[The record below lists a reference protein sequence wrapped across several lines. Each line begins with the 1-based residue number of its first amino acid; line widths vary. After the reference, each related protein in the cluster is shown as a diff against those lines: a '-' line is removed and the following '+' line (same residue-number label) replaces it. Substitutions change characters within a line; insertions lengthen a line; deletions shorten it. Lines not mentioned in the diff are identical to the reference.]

1 MRRAALLSALALAT
15 AGFTHGPLIPGPGSG
30 VRTATPA
37 MVRPLREDVSVV
49 PILTVGD
56 TLAVSDTANVP
67 YVFPPLP
74 SGLGILPTNPGL
86 AEIYVAH
93 DLRWDPFV
101 VGGARVSRI
110 AIDVRNMGA
119 LAGDFLIEAEDGYSR
134 FASGTVGA
142 ARDGF
147 LIPKFLVGEDRT
159 DGPGRGLFTAVDTR
173 DGTVTNLP
181 WLGRFAHGGSAIVP
195 TSTGKMAVIL
205 TEDDLP
211 GESQLYLY
219 LADSDDALLHGRGQL
234 FVFRADPGPERTRL
248 SSRAARNAP
257 ITGHFVPID
266 TKFGNDYAPPDR
278 IEDRAQSVGCMN
290 FVRLRDATPDR
301 SRSNIFYFADAGA
314 GNFYDP
320 RTARLV
326 TGAGRVYRAELDPF
340 DPTHV
345 VDLRVIL
352 DGDDGDDIYRPDGL
366 SSDSRYLWIQEDPG
380 GVRGLHPAR
389 ILRYDMDASRL
400 DVLAECA
407 ERDAKGALLSQG
419 VGGVWKTT
427 GIVDASEIFG
437 TDTWLISVQ
446 APNQKQAYPWS
457 ELGTGQIL
465 LLRGPGWSPP
475 KEKKPKR
482 S

>member
-1 MRRAALLSALALAT
+1 MRRAALLSALALAA

-30 VRTATPA
+30 IRTATPA
-37 MVRPLREDVSVV
+37 MVRPLREDVSFV

-56 TLAVSDTANVP
+56 TLAVSDTATVP
-67 YVFPPLP
+67 YVFPPMP
-74 SGLGILPTNPGL
+74 SGLGILPTNSGL

-93 DLRWDPFV
+93 DLSYDRR

-110 AIDVRNMGA
+110 AIDIRNMGA
-119 LAGDFLIEAEDGYSR
+119 LAGDFLIEGEDGYSR

-142 ARDGF
+142 AREGF
-147 LIPKFLVGEDRT
+147 LIPKFLVGEDRI

-195 TSTGKMAVIL
+195 TSTGKMALIL
-205 TEDDLP
+205 PEDDIP
-211 GESQLYLY
+211 GESQLYMY
-219 LADSDDALLHGRGQL
+219 LADNDDALLHGRGQL
-234 FVFRADPGPERTRL
+234 FVFRADPGQDRTRL

-257 ITGHFVPID
+257 LTGHFVPID
-266 TKFGNDYAPPDR
+266 VTFGNDYAPPDR
-278 IEDRAQSVGCMN
+278 IEARAQSVGCTN

-301 SRSNIFYFADAGA
+301 SRANIFYFADAGA
-314 GNFYDP
+314 NNFYDP
-320 RTARLV
+320 RTGRLV
-326 TGAGRVYRAELDPF
+326 TGAGRIYRMELDPF

-352 DGDDGDDIYRPDGL
+352 DGDDGDDIYGPDAL
-366 SSDSRYLWIQEDPG
+366 ASDSRYLWIQEDPG
-380 GVRGLHPAR
+380 GVRGLHPSR
-389 ILRYDMDASRL
+389 ILRYDLDASRL
-400 DVLAECA
+400 EILAECA
-407 ERDAKGALLSQG
+407 ERDAKGAMLSQG

-437 TDTWLISVQ
+437 ADTWLISVQ
-446 APNQKQAYPWS
+446 APNQKQARPWD
-457 ELGTGQIL
+457 ELGSGQIL
-465 LLRGPGWSPP
+465 LLRGPGWTPP